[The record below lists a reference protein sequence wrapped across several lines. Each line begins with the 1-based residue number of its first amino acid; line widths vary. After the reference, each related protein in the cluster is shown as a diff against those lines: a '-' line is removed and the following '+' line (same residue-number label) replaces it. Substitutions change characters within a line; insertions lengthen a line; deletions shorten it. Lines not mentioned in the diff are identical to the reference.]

1 MKNIFYLFILLF
13 AGFQSIAQ
21 NSKGTASV
29 DGILIDTTTKK
40 PIEFA
45 TIALIDITNNQTLDG
60 TVTDEKG
67 LFDIKNI
74 AGGAYFLEFEFLG
87 YTKKRISITI
97 KEGAKLKL
105 NKIFLTQESVTLK
118 EVTVE
123 GQSQVIEEKVD
134 RLVYNAEKDITSKGG
149 DAADVMRNVPL
160 LTVDLDGN
168 VSLRGSSNVRVLINN
183 KPSSIMAGSVADA
196 LKQIPADMIKSIEV
210 ITSPGARYESEGS
223 SGIINIITK
232 KQTLQGLTL
241 GVDISGG
248 NRGAMLGLNGN
259 YRQGNMGFSLRGHGR
274 AEYNVKGAFENIQST
289 QTSLGLQST
298 TQSASTLRQGAHGNY
313 NFGYDWDISKKS
325 NFSAGIRFGTRSG
338 LNFQDDLRTVTTL
351 PNVPTPLISARNVDS
366 KDINFSYDINTT
378 YTYTIT
384 PEKEL
389 SILGLYS
396 RNNRNNSF
404 EADLLNNVDFQTITA
419 RQKNDNISFNEES
432 TLEVNYQAPTSKRS
446 LIEFGGKGIF
456 RTANS
461 DYQYYFS
468 EGNTGIY
475 TLDES
480 RASNVLDYNQS
491 VGAGYLSYTLSTRN
505 KFTIKAGSRLEY
517 TDITAAFETGS
528 ANKIPS
534 YWSIVPSIN
543 VSKPISQK
551 VTLKAAYNKR
561 IQRPGIQFLNPNV
574 NESNPTNIS
583 VGNPYLDPELTD
595 NYELSTSINLKG
607 VFLTTAVFYRHTGN
621 SITSLKD
628 TFSVRN
634 PNPGVEGFVP
644 AIRTTYQN
652 IGNENTIGFNVF
664 GNVTLFKIWSLN
676 GGVDLYNVS
685 LSNNNPNPNYASS
698 NSGLVIGGRMFTNVR
713 FKNGWGIQGG
723 GGGRGRQ
730 INLQGNSGGFMFYSI
745 GLRKNFSDGKGNFS
759 ISTENFLNH
768 PFSQVSRSKSNLLD
782 QINTNSFYNAGIRAG
797 ISYRFGKMSFQE
809 KRRKSINNDDLKSEG
824 GGGMGGG
831 ENGGG
836 SEGGQ
841 NSGTTRPGSGQRPN
855 AAGANATP
863 GQRPQGAGSA
873 TNPQV
878 NSQPGMQGRTGSNAA
893 DPKVMHD
900 TLKLTTDQIK
910 TFDDI
915 EQKYRTKMRTMM
927 EEIRANGTSR
937 EEMRPK
943 MDALRSEQESEL
955 KTILNAEQLSLYKKI
970 TAERAAR
977 FQQGGGP
984 RQ

>member
-1 MKNIFYLFILLF
+1 MKNILFLILTLLSI
-13 AGFQSIAQ
+13 QSMAQ
-21 NSKGTASV
+21 NIKGTATV
-29 DGILIDTTTKK
+29 DGLLIDTTSKK

-45 TIALIDITNNQTLDG
+45 TIALIDATSNQTLDG
-60 TVTDEKG
+60 SIADEKG
-67 LFDIKNI
+67 AFIIKNI
-74 AGGAYFLEFEFLG
+74 ASGSYILEFEFLG
-87 YTKKRISITI
+87 YSKKRMNLTI

-105 NKIFLTQESVTLK
+105 NKIYLSQETLTLK

-123 GQSQVIEEKVD
+123 AQSQIIEEKVD
-134 RLVYNAEKDITSKGG
+134 RLVYNAEKDINSKGG

-168 VSLRGSSNVRVLINN
+168 VSLRGNSNVRVLINN

-210 ITSPGARYESEGS
+210 ITSPGARYDSEGS

-241 GVDISGG
+241 GVDISAG
-248 NRGAMLGLNGN
+248 NRGGMLGLNGN

-274 AEYNVKGAFENIQST
+274 AEYNVKGAYENIQST

-298 TQSASTLRQGAHGNY
+298 TQSASTLRQGGHGSY

-338 LNFQDDLRTVTTL
+338 VNFQDDLRTVTKL

-366 KDINFSYDINTT
+366 KDLNFSYDINTT

-456 RTANS
+456 RNANS
-461 DYQYYFS
+461 DYQYFFA
-468 EGNTGIY
+468 EGKTGEY

-480 RASNVLDYNQS
+480 RASNVLDYNQMI
-491 VGAGYLSYTLSTRN
+491 GGGYLSYTLSTPK

-517 TDITAAFETGS
+517 TDITAAFDIGS

-534 YWSIVPSIN
+534 YWSLVPSIN

-551 VTLKAAYNKR
+551 MTLKAAYNKR
-561 IQRPGIQFLNPNV
+561 IQRPGIQYLNPNV

-595 NYELSTSINLKG
+595 NYELSSSINLKG
-607 VFLTTAVFYRHTGN
+607 VFITAAMFYRYTGN

-634 PNPGVEGFVP
+634 PNPGVEGSVP

-652 IGNENTIGFNVF
+652 IGNENTVGINLF
-664 GNVTLFKIWSLN
+664 GNVTLFKIWSLH
-676 GGVDLYNVS
+676 GGVDVYNVH

-713 FKNGWGIQGG
+713 FKNGWGLQGG
-723 GGGRGRQ
+723 AGGRGRQ
-730 INLQGNSGGFMFYSI
+730 INLQGNSGGFVFYSL
-745 GLRKNFSDGKGNFS
+745 GLRKNFTDGKGNFS
-759 ISTENFLNH
+759 ISAENFFNH
-768 PFSQVSRSKSNLLD
+768 PFNQISRSKSNLLD
-782 QINTNSFYNAGIRAG
+782 QLNTNSFYNAGIRAG
-797 ISYRFGKMSFQE
+797 ISYRFGKMTFQE

-824 GGGMGGG
+824 GGGMGGDS
-831 ENGGG
+831 GG
-836 SEGGQ
+836 SSEGSQ
-841 NSGTTRPGSGQRPN
+841 NSGTTRTGSGQRPN
-855 AAGANATP
+855 TTTGNTTP
-863 GQRPQGAGSA
+863 GQKPQSTGTTTNTQGS
-873 TNPQV
+873 N
-878 NSQPGMQGRTGSNAA
+878 QPGTQGRSGANPA
-893 DPKVMHD
+893 DIKIMHD
-900 TLKLTTDQIK
+900 TMQLSPDQIK
-910 TFDDI
+910 AFDEI
-915 EQKYRTKMRTMM
+915 ELKYRTKMRTMM
-927 EEIRANGTSR
+927 EESRANGSSR

-943 MDALRSEQESEL
+943 METLRVEQEAEL
-955 KTILNAEQLSLYKKI
+955 KTILSEGQLTLYKKI
-970 TAERAAR
+970 VAERATR
-977 FQQGGGP
+977 FAPGGGP

>member
-1 MKNIFYLFILLF
+1 MKNIFYLFVLLF

-45 TIALIDITNNQTLDG
+45 TIALIDFNNNQTLDG

-67 LFDIKNI
+67 VFDIKNI

-105 NKIFLTQESVTLK
+105 NKIFLSQESVTLK

-259 YRQGNMGFSLRGHGR
+259 YRRGNMGFSLRGHGR

-289 QTSLGLQST
+289 QTLLGLQST
-298 TQSASTLRQGAHGNY
+298 TQSATTLRQGAHGNY
-313 NFGYDWDISKKS
+313 NFGYDWDITKKS

-338 LNFQDDLRTVTTL
+338 LNFQDDLRTITTL
-351 PNVPTPLISARNVDS
+351 PTNPIPLISARNVDS
-366 KDINFSYDINTT
+366 KDINLNYDISTT
-378 YTYTIT
+378 YTYTFT

-404 EADLLNNVDFQTITA
+404 EADLLNNIDFQTITA

-432 TLEVNYQAPTSKRS
+432 TLELNYQAPTSKRS

-468 EGNTGIY
+468 EGGTGAY

-480 RASNVLDYNQS
+480 RASNVLDYTQS

-505 KFTIKAGSRLEY
+505 KFTIKAGSRLEF
-517 TDITAAFETGS
+517 TDINAAFETGS

-534 YWSIVPSIN
+534 YWSVIPSIN
-543 VSKPISQK
+543 LSKPVSKN

-561 IQRPGIQFLNPNV
+561 IQRPGIQFLNPNI

-583 VGNPYLDPELTD
+583 LGNPYLDPELTD

-676 GGVDLYNVS
+676 GGVDVYNVS

-698 NSGLVIGGRMFTNVR
+698 NSGLVLGGRMFTNIR

-730 INLQGNSGGFMFYSI
+730 INLQGNSGGFMFYSL

-759 ISTENFLNH
+759 ISAENFFNH
-768 PFSQVSRSKSNLLD
+768 PFSQTSRSKSALLE
-782 QINTNSFYNAGIRAG
+782 QLNTNSFYNAGIRAG
-797 ISYRFGKMSFQE
+797 ISYRFGKMTFEE
-809 KRRKSINNDDLKSEG
+809 KRKKSINNDDLKSEG
-824 GGGMGGG
+824 GGGGPGGG
-831 ENGGG
+831 DSGNTGD
-836 SEGGQ
+836 GQ
-841 NSGTTRPGSGQRPN
+841 NAGGNRGAGGQRPG
-855 AAGANATP
+855 AAGMQ
-863 GQRPQGAGSA
+863 GQRPQSTG
-873 TNPQV
+873 TT
-878 NSQPGMQGRTGSNAA
+878 QPGSTMPQSNQPGQQGRMGGNTP

-900 TLKLTTDQIK
+900 TLKLSSDQIK
-910 TFDDI
+910 AFDEID
-915 EQKYRTKMRTMM
+915 QKYRTKMRTMM
-927 EEIRANGTSR
+927 EESRANGTSR

-943 MDALRSEQESEL
+943 MDALRSEQEAEL
-955 KTILNAEQLSLYKKI
+955 KTILTEVQLNLYKKI
-970 TAERAAR
+970 SAERAAR
-977 FQQGGGP
+977 FQQGSGP